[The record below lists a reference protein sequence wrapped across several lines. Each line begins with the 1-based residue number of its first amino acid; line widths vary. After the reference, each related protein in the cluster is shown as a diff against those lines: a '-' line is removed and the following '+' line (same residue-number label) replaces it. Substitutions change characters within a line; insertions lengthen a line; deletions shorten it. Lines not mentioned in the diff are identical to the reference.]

1 VGSTAQLVRARA
13 EQLLHPATG
22 EVEETLNYSQWG
34 TLLEWIGVPG
44 WLRPD
49 SGEETRQNL
58 LDDSII
64 FRNGIFGG
72 GDGNIFFDKLK
83 EEYIKKAA
91 LDPTAKTWLEFLEE
105 GLKRNEENIRKSREE
120 QAKEDGQRETNS
132 LLAKTLEEEEKFD
145 LSELAS
151 AQAIELSEHISTI
164 LSRDDWHEQ
173 MLRTSV
179 TLIEKHEERLAQA
192 VILAEEEKGTRPA
205 GGE

>member
-1 VGSTAQLVRARA
+1 L
-13 EQLLHPATG
+13 
-22 EVEETLNYSQWG
+22 G
-34 TLLEWIGVPG
+34 TLLEFIGVPG

-120 QAKEDGQRETNS
+120 QAKEEGQRETNR
-132 LLAKTLEEEEKFD
+132 LLTKTLEEEEKFD

-151 AQAIELSEHISTI
+151 AQAIELSEHISNI
-164 LSRDDWHEQ
+164 LSRDDWSEQ
-173 MLRTSV
+173 LLRSSTEVLRT
-179 TLIEKHEERLAQA
+179 LELRQLQA
-192 VILAEEEKGTRPA
+192 DRIAEEERMKPA
-205 GGE
+205 GSDD